1 MRWLLFSHWLSP
13 TTISTFLAGVQ
24 GDLRGTKLIA
34 FSKPSFRKAARL
46 LLFALPVGEEQRSAL
61 QSLGVD
67 GADGS
72 GDEEPPLTG
81 LWLGGLST
89 GSEETLLLPLQN
101 DGPLGCV

>member
-46 LLFALPVGEEQRSAL
+46 LLFALPMGGEQRSAL
-61 QSLGVD
+61 KSRGD
-67 GADGS
+67 G
-72 GDEEPPLTG
+72 
-81 LWLGGLST
+81 
-89 GSEETLLLPLQN
+89 
-101 DGPLGCV
+101 